1 MNGHR
6 TGTHSA
12 TIVTLELIREIRKEA
27 ELSRTRSG
35 KEGALITKGDYDRM
49 KQAINLPTKDEI
61 EEKRILLSEQL
72 RESKSVERSR
82 RDRIILADQMRKS

>member
-1 MNGHR
+1 MTMNFHR
-6 TGTHSA
+6 TGTQGA
-12 TIVTLELIREIRKEA
+12 TIVTLEQIREIRKEA

-35 KEGALITKGDYDRM
+35 KEGTLISKVDYDRM

-61 EEKRILLSEQL
+61 EARRIMLSEQL

-82 RDRIILADQMRKS
+82 RDRIILAD